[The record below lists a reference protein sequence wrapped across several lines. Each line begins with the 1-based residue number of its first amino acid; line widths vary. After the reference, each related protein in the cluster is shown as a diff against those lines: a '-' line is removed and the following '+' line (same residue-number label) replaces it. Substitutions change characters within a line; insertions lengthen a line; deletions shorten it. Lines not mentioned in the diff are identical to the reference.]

1 LQFELDGEVMALAV
15 TLDAAPLVAPPSAEP
30 QTSDPR
36 ARKLVFRWWI
46 YLTLLPLALIIGWFS
61 YYPALSAVFWSFFHW
76 QPAGESTAIGF
87 GNYAT
92 MFGDAIW
99 WESFRN
105 LGYIFVF
112 SVASW
117 TIPLLAAELLVSL
130 KSARWQFI
138 MRTLLIIPMAFPG
151 VVTALVWGFFYS
163 PNDGV
168 INQTLKAIGL
178 GDLAQNWTGQPSTAM
193 LSLLFVGFPF
203 IAGLPFLIF
212 YSSLQNIPAEVLEAA
227 QLDGVGRVARFW
239 QIDLPLMASQVRIL
253 VFLVVVGTLQYGF
266 VAYVLTSGGP
276 NNATMVPI
284 LRMID
289 VAFQGGDWGY
299 SAALSTTLFV
309 ITLVFSAIVVLV
321 RKRDAG
327 TADGGAM

>member
-1 LQFELDGEVMALAV
+1 MTLVVMLDTEPS
-15 TLDAAPLVAPPSAEP
+15 TAAPLEG
-30 QTSDPR
+30 QGKRERTPR
-36 ARKLVFRWWI
+36 KRVFRWWA
-46 YLTLLPLALIIGWFS
+46 YLALLPLALIIGYFA
-61 YYPALSAVFWSFFHW
+61 YYPALSAIFWSLFNW
-76 QPAGESTAIGF
+76 QPAGVSTFIGF
-87 GNYAT
+87 GNYIT
-92 MFGDAIW
+92 MFSDGIW
-99 WESFRN
+99 WSSFRN

-112 SVASW
+112 GVVSW
-117 TIPLLAAELLVSL
+117 IFPLFAAELLISL
-130 KSARWQFI
+130 RSARWQFA

-178 GDLAQNWTGQPSTAM
+178 GALAQNWTGQSSTAL

-227 QLDGVGRVARFW
+227 QLDGVGRLARFW

-253 VFLVVVGTLQYGF
+253 LFLAIVSTLQYGF
-266 VAYVLTSGGP
+266 VAYVLTGGGP
-276 NNATMVPI
+276 DNATMVPI
-284 LRMID
+284 LRIIN
-289 VAFQGGDWGY
+289 VAFQGGDWGS

-309 ITLVFSAIVVLV
+309 ITIAISAVVMSA
-321 RKRDAG
+321 RRRESA
-327 TADGGAM
+327 TTDGGAM

>member
-1 LQFELDGEVMALAV
+1 VLTVVLSLESVPV
-15 TLDAAPLVAPPSAEP
+15 IAPPSTKP
-30 QTSDPR
+30 DVRTHTPR
-36 ARKLVFRWWI
+36 KRVFRWWI
-46 YLTLLPLALIIGWFS
+46 YLPLLPLAIIIGWFS
-61 YYPALSAVFWSFFHW
+61 YYPALSAIFWSFFHW
-76 QPAGESTAIGF
+76 NPTSESVPIGF
-87 GNYAT
+87 GNYVT
-92 MFGDAIW
+92 MFNDQIW
-99 WESFRN
+99 WTSFRN

-112 SVASW
+112 SVVSW
-117 TIPLLAAELLVSL
+117 TIPLLAAELLISL
-130 KSARWQFI
+130 KNARWQFV
-138 MRTLLIIPMAFPG
+138 MRTLLIIPMAFPA

-168 INQTLKAIGL
+168 INQTLKALGL
-178 GDLAQNWTGQPSTAM
+178 QALAQNWTGQGSTAL

-212 YSSLQNIPAEVLEAA
+212 YSSLQNIPTEVLEAA

-253 VFLVVVGTLQYGF
+253 VFLVIVGTLQYGL
-266 VAYVLTSGGP
+266 VAAVLTAGGP

-299 SAALSTTLFV
+299 SAALSTALFF
-309 ITLVFSAIVVLV
+309 ITLAFGAVVVLV
-321 RKRDAG
+321 RKSDSG